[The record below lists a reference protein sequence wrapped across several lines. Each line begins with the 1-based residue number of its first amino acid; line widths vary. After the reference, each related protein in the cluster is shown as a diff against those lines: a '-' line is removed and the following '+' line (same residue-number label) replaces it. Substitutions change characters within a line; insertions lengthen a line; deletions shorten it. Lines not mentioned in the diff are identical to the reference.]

1 MYTPFLFSTSET
13 AFRYVLLHK
22 KETEAFPM
30 HWHDEIELIFVRNG
44 ELRIFINGEP
54 FDISA
59 GNAAI
64 INSGDCHYTVPSDA
78 ECITIIFS
86 LSILSGTSDSERI
99 ISELKTRLGR
109 NSKTTLEWKEEDREA
124 LHALLEELEGI
135 DRSSFAYEL
144 LVRSAI
150 FRISALIGD
159 ENHNPLSDAGA
170 RSECSKARERLAN
183 VFKYIEQHYMEPI
196 SLPSAAEA
204 SGYVPTYFSRVFKT
218 CTGMTFYD
226 YLTVY
231 RIRKA
236 EIQLVNTND
245 SVSSIASAS
254 GFSSVKTF
262 DRVFKEQIGTSPLKF
277 RKQHQ
282 KQQAEKRRK

>member
-1 MYTPFLFSTSET
+1 
-13 AFRYVLLHK
+13 
-22 KETEAFPM
+22 
-30 HWHDEIELIFVRNG
+30 
-44 ELRIFINGEP
+44 
-54 FDISA
+54 
-59 GNAAI
+59 
-64 INSGDCHYTVPSDA
+64 
-78 ECITIIFS
+78 
-86 LSILSGTSDSERI
+86 
-99 ISELKTRLGR
+99 
-109 NSKTTLEWKEEDREA
+109 
-124 LHALLEELEGI
+124 
-135 DRSSFAYEL
+135 
-144 LVRSAI
+144 
-150 FRISALIGD
+150 
-159 ENHNPLSDAGA
+159 
-170 RSECSKARERLAN
+170 
-183 VFKYIEQHYMEPI
+183 MEPI